1 MEENPTSQ
9 VLGAIRKKATTSK
22 DVLGE
27 RRGPETG
34 DNGLTLW
41 VCLFIVSLFIIFA
54 IPALAEKRQRY
65 NAAAAKVFY

>member
-9 VLGAIRKKATTSK
+9 VLGAIRKKVTPSK
-22 DVLGE
+22 GVLGE

-41 VCLFIVSLFIIFA
+41 VCLFIISLVIIFA
-54 IPALAEKRQRY
+54 IPSLAEKRNRY